1 MLNRI
6 LLALALLVSVV
17 SVAIGAP
24 LTPAQL
30 VTDIKTQ
37 FPTNGIGGITAGNLR
52 SVTTDMVNSG
62 SAIGVNTQSST
73 SYLVQNGDQKQV
85 IRFTNSGAV
94 AVSLPQASLNSQFIS
109 GWWADVIN
117 NGSGTV
123 TITPS
128 VSTIDGSSSF
138 ALASNQGIRVYTNGT
153 NYFVFRGATNNIS
166 GGTIDNAVIGGV
178 TPAAGKFTF
187 VGGSLAGGLTAV
199 GSTRAD
205 ALALTA
211 QQNRVTTAASSAVG
225 VVLPAAA
232 TVGAGNAVRVYND
245 GPSNAFHVY
254 AAGTDTIDGTA
265 GSTGVSVT
273 NAFYCDYLALTAST
287 FASFRTAFTRST

>member
-1 MLNRI
+1 MTTGFVQRFKGKIKASEIWGDYSTLTRGEFDSKSGTRLMPNWTN
-6 LLALALLVSVV
+6 A
-17 SVAIGAP
+17 GAP
-24 LTPAQL
+24 
-30 VTDIKTQ
+30 
-37 FPTNGIGGITAGNLR
+37 
-52 SVTTDMVNSG
+52 
-62 SAIGVNTQSST
+62 
-73 SYLVQNGDQKQV
+73 
-85 IRFTNSGAV
+85 
-94 AVSLPQASLNSQFIS
+94 
-109 GWWADVIN
+109 
-117 NGSGTV
+117 
-123 TITPS
+123 
-128 VSTIDGSSSF
+128 
-138 ALASNQGIRVYTNGT
+138 TNGT
-153 NYFVFRGATNNIS
+153 NGTLAGYANPGDILVDITNKVAYINTNTSASPTWTGLGSGATVAIT